1 MTVAVIAFTRRGAE
15 LGRKLAAALG
25 GALYAPARFAADA
38 GAEPVPALD
47 AWTAARWEDS
57 DALVFVGAA
66 GIAVRAVAPHVRD
79 KFTDPAVV
87 SVDEEGRFAVPLLSG
102 HVGGANELALR
113 VAELTGGQAAVSTAT
128 DVNGLFAVDV
138 WAKGNGLVITD
149 RALAREVSAALLEGK
164 AVGFASDWGHPCP
177 AGLTQGPAELGVW
190 VTARTGAGPF
200 SRTLRLAPKGLI
212 LGVGCR
218 RGTERAAIEEAA
230 AEALAGYEPLAV
242 AAVATIDLKKDEPG
256 LLAFCA
262 ARGLPLLTFSAGE
275 LSAVAGDFTP
285 SDFVKGVTGVD
296 NVCERAAAA
305 AGGRIVVPKLA
316 KNGVT
321 ASVAEKRHVCG

>member
-1 MTVAVIAFTRRGAE
+1 M
-15 LGRKLAAALG
+15 
-25 GALYAPARFAADA
+25 
-38 GAEPVPALD
+38 
-47 AWTAARWEDS
+47 
-57 DALVFVGAA
+57 
-66 GIAVRAVAPHVRD
+66 
-79 KFTDPAVV
+79 
-87 SVDEEGRFAVPLLSG
+87 
-102 HVGGANELALR
+102 
-113 VAELTGGQAAVSTAT
+113 AELTGGQAAVSTAT

-164 AVGFASDWGHPCP
+164 AVGFASDFGHPCP
-177 AGLTQGPAELGVW
+177 AGLTQGPAEIGVW